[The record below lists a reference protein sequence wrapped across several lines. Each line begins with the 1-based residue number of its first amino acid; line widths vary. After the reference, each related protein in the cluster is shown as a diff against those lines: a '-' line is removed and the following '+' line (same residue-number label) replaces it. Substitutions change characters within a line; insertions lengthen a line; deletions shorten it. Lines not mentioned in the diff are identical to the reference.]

1 MEEERNE
8 KEEELSNSRSY
19 YDNSN
24 SNHHRHYT
32 SSIKT
37 FLNEVIKRDDSV
49 YYKRKMDCD
58 RIYSIL
64 IEVSE
69 IFKDYIKYKI
79 FFGFLK
85 EQEIECS
92 FSDLLLEGIK
102 LNHLPTK
109 TWKPLAYLGF
119 KRPFSQILNE
129 LIHNGYNVEVK
140 SYRHN
145 FVSISDEIIITWK
158 NIQVPTPL
166 LDNKIRD
173 FMEDEKQKSKKRRTY
188 DD

>member
-1 MEEERNE
+1 
-8 KEEELSNSRSY
+8 
-19 YDNSN
+19 
-24 SNHHRHYT
+24 
-32 SSIKT
+32 
-37 FLNEVIKRDDSV
+37 
-49 YYKRKMDCD
+49 MDCD

-69 IFKDYIKYKI
+69 IFKDYIRKKMYASVEQGLNSCVFQVDEIERQKKYKI